1 MLTGPPGEA
10 RHGSEVVPGRGN
22 KTCARGW
29 GGRVQIHCAL
39 GALLCHCAWGLE
51 REQGAAGEQVIEV
64 AGPVHEPCR
73 ELGPKVRRNH
83 QGV

>member
-29 GGRVQIHCAL
+29 GG
-39 GALLCHCAWGLE
+39 
-51 REQGAAGEQVIEV
+51 QGANTLCAGSP
-64 AGPVHEPCR
+64 PVSLR
-73 ELGPKVRRNH
+73 LGTRA
-83 QGV
+83 